1 MTGLCHKKYLK
12 LTPPTEDDSRSAQI
26 RILDALSDIT
36 EPVQFS
42 MKALRQLSSVC
53 ASADWKITVSLS
65 WDGCKWLITNL
76 EAGDT
81 ASNLYGLAVDLGS
94 TTVVMQLLDCIS
106 GKVLAQTSVRNHQR
120 DKGLEILSRI
130 FYSKDNP
137 KHLEELRQL
146 TLKSILE
153 GMENIKKH
161 TGIEVRQCG
170 AMVISG
176 NNAMIHFL
184 VGLDPFPI
192 FSSPYAVWADQLG
205 FYPAQELGLPL
216 SCPVYL
222 VPARANYLGGD
233 ITSGLIDVN
242 IQEKEQIQVFFDV
255 GTNGELVIG
264 NKDFLLCGAGAAGP
278 ALEGEA
284 VRTGMRATA
293 GAVTDVKLQ
302 KGAFLLST
310 IDNLPPVGICGSGI
324 VDLLAELYL
333 NGWVDNKGHF
343 VPDMSEKIAWQPKE
357 QEYAV
362 CYSPGLWFYES
373 DIQEFLKAKAAA
385 STMVE
390 ILLQQI
396 GLGIQD
402 VETFYMAGAFGVH
415 INKKSAVTIGMY
427 PDIPLERIQQAGNSS
442 LNGAAKLLLNRNL
455 IDKIPELLS
464 MMTYLQ
470 FGAVENFLHEMV
482 AATAIPHTNLEN
494 YPSVEAE
501 RKKRM
506 EEERISQARF
516 SVRKRCR

>member
-1 MTGLCHKKYLK
+1 
-12 LTPPTEDDSRSAQI
+12 
-26 RILDALSDIT
+26 
-36 EPVQFS
+36 
-42 MKALRQLSSVC
+42 
-53 ASADWKITVSLS
+53 
-65 WDGCKWLITNL
+65 
-76 EAGDT
+76 
-81 ASNLYGLAVDLGS
+81 
-94 TTVVMQLLDCIS
+94 
-106 GKVLAQTSVRNHQR
+106 
-120 DKGLEILSRI
+120 
-130 FYSKDNP
+130 
-137 KHLEELRQL
+137 
-146 TLKSILE
+146 
-153 GMENIKKH
+153 
-161 TGIEVRQCG
+161 
-170 AMVISG
+170 
-176 NNAMIHFL
+176 
-184 VGLDPFPI
+184 
-192 FSSPYAVWADQLG
+192 
-205 FYPAQELGLPL
+205 
-216 SCPVYL
+216 
-222 VPARANYLGGD
+222 
-233 ITSGLIDVN
+233 
-242 IQEKEQIQVFFDV
+242 
-255 GTNGELVIG
+255 
-264 NKDFLLCGAGAAGP
+264 
-278 ALEGEA
+278 
-284 VRTGMRATA
+284 MRATA

-310 IDNLPPVGICGSGI
+310 VDNLPPVGICGSGI

-333 NGWVDNKGHF
+333 NGWVYNKGHF

-390 ILLQQI
+390 ILLQQM
-396 GLGIQD
+396 GLCIQD

-455 IDKIPELLS
+455 IDKIPKLLS

-506 EEERISQARF
+506 EEQKFTAST
-516 SVRKRCR
+516 